1 MLSKGRASSPQVI
14 NDSLLDGSSLGEERR
29 MSINLPDKLLL
40 DPVEKF

>member
-1 MLSKGRASSPQVI
+1 MLSKGRPSSPVI
-14 NDSLLDGSSLGEERR
+14 NESILSDSSKANDRR